1 MRQLKITRVYAAHLW
16 QAVLFGSLFFVL
28 AFFGGIA
35 LVIVRAALGLCV
47 VVPLMLLAI
56 IFMLGAAKAWIRV
69 RAVRIAL
76 ANYGPHLPSNLLA
89 HLLLWPFA
97 SALFLHNALAAAFSR
112 RISWRGI
119 SYELK
124 SPTEAVIISRE

>member
-1 MRQLKITRVYAAHLW
+1 
-16 QAVLFGSLFFVL
+16 LFFVL

-35 LVIVRAALGLCV
+35 FVIVRVTLGLSFV
-47 VVPLMLLAI
+47 APLMLLAI
-56 IFMLGAAKAWIRV
+56 IFGLGAAKAWIRM
-69 RAVRIAL
+69 RAVRMTL
-76 ANYGPHLPSNLLA
+76 ANYGPHLRSSLLA

-97 SALFLHNALAAAFSR
+97 SALFLYNALAAAFSR

-124 SPTEAVIISRE
+124 SPTETVIISRE